1 MTSRD
6 FHLHP
11 LDPGIEPAQLL
22 ALKHMDFWVCKQKVG
37 PVYTRDLVSIY
48 RNPRALR
55 PGVEPALI
63 RDRAGVNG
71 NRGWS
76 LAGVVKISS

>member
-22 ALKHMDFWVCKQKVG
+22 ALKHMDFSTWSRTREPRSAVEVVG
-37 PVYTRDLVSIY
+37 RVAAVVVVGV
-48 RNPRALR
+48 RA
-55 PGVEPALI
+55 
-63 RDRAGVNG
+63 
-71 NRGWS
+71 
-76 LAGVVKISS
+76 